1 MPLVGRRR
9 PLMRAAMVGGAGYAA
24 GKRREAGQQHEAE
37 QDAQL
42 AGMQQAA
49 PPPAPAAAPPP
60 APAAA
65 APAATSAA
73 DRIEALKNLKELL
86 DSGVLTQA
94 EFDAQKQ
101 QLLNG

>member
-1 MPLVGRRR
+1 MPLIGRRR

-24 GKRREAGQQHEAE
+24 GKRRAATEQHEYD

-42 AGMQQAA
+42 AGMQQA
-49 PPPAPAAAPPP
+49 PPAAAPPP
-60 APAAA
+60 AAAA
-65 APAATSAA
+65 PAPAATSAA
-73 DRIEALKNLKELL
+73 DQIEALKNLKELL

-101 QLLNG
+101 KLLNG

>member
-24 GKRREAGQQHEAE
+24 GKRRARTEQHEDD
-37 QDAQL
+37 QDA
-42 AGMQQAA
+42 AIAQQA
-49 PPPAPAAAPPP
+49 PP
-60 APAAA
+60 AA
-65 APAATSAA
+65 APAAPPAAAPAPAPAAMSDA

-101 QLLNG
+101 KLLNG

>member
-1 MPLVGRRR
+1 MPLIGRRR

-24 GKRREAGQQHEAE
+24 GKHRARTEQHEYD

-42 AGMQQAA
+42 AEAQQPQA
-49 PPPAPAAAPPP
+49 PPAAAPPP
-60 APAAA
+60 APAAP
-65 APAATSAA
+65 APAAMSEAEKL
-73 DRIEALKNLKELL
+73 EALKNAKELM

-101 QLLNG
+101 K

>member
-1 MPLVGRRR
+1 MPLIGRRR
-9 PLMRAAMVGGAGYAA
+9 PLLRAAMVGGAGYAA
-24 GKRREAGQQHEAE
+24 GKRRERSAQHEAY

-42 AGMQQAA
+42 DERQQ
-49 PPPAPAAAPPP
+49 

-65 APAATSAA
+65 APAPAA
-73 DRIEALKNLKELL
+73 PAAAMSEAEKLEALKNAKELL

-101 QLLNG
+101 KLLNG